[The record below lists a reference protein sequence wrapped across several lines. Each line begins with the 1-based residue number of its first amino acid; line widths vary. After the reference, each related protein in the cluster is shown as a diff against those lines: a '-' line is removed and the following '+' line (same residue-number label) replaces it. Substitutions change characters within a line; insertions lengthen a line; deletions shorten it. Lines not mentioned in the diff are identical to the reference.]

1 VTPFLMLVTVNGQI
15 GLFISSECLEFKIC
29 FLLGVIGR
37 ILEGKFL
44 EGLSEVI
51 GRKCFLCDP
60 FSHCVFSHFAHMCS
74 FLDVPTIVPLGVHRS
89 TRGA

>member
-1 VTPFLMLVTVNGQI
+1 MDWLTVTPFLMLVTVNGQI

-29 FLLGVIGR
+29 FLLEVIGR

-51 GRKCFLCDP
+51 GRSYFLCDTL
-60 FSHCVFSHFAHMCS
+60 FSLCVFALRTYVF
-74 FLDVPTIVPLGVHRS
+74 PP
-89 TRGA
+89 